1 MGDKMVAF
9 TLMCPVAEVN
19 ACHSLARAKRE
30 PTTPQLEF
38 RRKLAQQLLHNT
50 LDVPQELAPAVVAA
64 RWRSN
69 TVHVLKK
76 RGRKEG
82 KWNLS
87 THRFRKVDTVYLK
100 LKCHGCSTKMRTY
113 CACDPSAPMCAVC
126 FGTHVNALD
135 QLT

>member
-1 MGDKMVAF
+1 MVAF
-9 TLMCPVAEVN
+9 TLMCSVAEVN
-19 ACHSLARAKRE
+19 ACHSLAWAKCE

-50 LDVPQELAPAVVAA
+50 LDVPQEFAPAVVAA
-64 RWRSN
+64 RRRSN

-87 THRFRKVDTVYLK
+87 PADFER
-100 LKCHGCSTKMRTY
+100 
-113 CACDPSAPMCAVC
+113 
-126 FGTHVNALD
+126 
-135 QLT
+135 